1 MYLNLF
7 NLEET
12 DDTIAQITLTNVKLR
27 QLIDACPSEIPHN
40 LSQCTVSNSR
50 RKFPKKLQEHPK
62 FNDPQVWVVERK
74 KDSRAASCS
83 GCLKKGAIKEGDLHL
98 SVKGLFYVSA
108 RDTVVDSTLRFEMKA
123 SCARYIR
130 GTRHNIRDIQTDME
144 ISCNEEMRNNLSEA
158 EKRSIQDQGFVIS

>member
-1 MYLNLF
+1 MHGFKLT
-7 NLEET
+7 EKVSQEIT
-12 DDTIAQITLTNVKLR
+12 GASQIY
-27 QLIDACPSEIPHN
+27 
-40 LSQCTVSNSR
+40 
-50 RKFPKKLQEHPK
+50 
-62 FNDPQVWVVERK
+62 DPQVWVVERK

-158 EKRSIQDQGFVIS
+158 EKRSIQDQGFVLS